1 MKLAGVSVLTLSG
14 ILVGLTLCADIKR
27 KIKICNQLIKLCEML
42 LVEFS
47 FRQPPIIEAVKNIIK
62 RCSLDSISF
71 IDDEYFY
78 SVKVTDT
85 PLSKD
90 ENNELAIFIHSL
102 GKSDLKSQVN
112 IVNSFCEYIK
122 EVKTKY
128 SDMYASK
135 SKVYLAMG
143 FSLGLV
149 LSLILV

>member
-1 MKLAGVSVLTLSG
+1 
-14 ILVGLTLCADIKR
+14 
-27 KIKICNQLIKLCEML
+27 ML

-47 FRQPPIIEAVKNIIK
+47 FRQQTIIEAVKNIIK